1 MNERSPNTI
10 ALREFRDSVRILEL
24 QDPEENPNLF
34 LFLRFLE
41 LFQEFHLPVEHVGK
55 LRLNVTEEFFE
66 DKKLANEII
75 VSMVR
80 HFKNGYNLILERV
93 NNEVVASQIFGDWL
107 SVHKYC
113 GILWYDGI
121 EDDFGFEDDNSD
133 DSD

>member
-10 ALREFRDSVRILEL
+10 ALRELRDSIRILEL
-24 QDPEENPNLF
+24 QEPEENPNLF

-66 DKKLANEII
+66 NKKHANEI
-75 VSMVR
+75 VVAMVR

-93 NNEVVASQIFGDWL
+93 KNEEIASQIFGDWL
-107 SVHKYC
+107 SVHKYG
-113 GILWYDGI
+113 GILWYSGI
-121 EDDFGFEDDNSD
+121 EDDFYEDDD
-133 DSD
+133 DCFN